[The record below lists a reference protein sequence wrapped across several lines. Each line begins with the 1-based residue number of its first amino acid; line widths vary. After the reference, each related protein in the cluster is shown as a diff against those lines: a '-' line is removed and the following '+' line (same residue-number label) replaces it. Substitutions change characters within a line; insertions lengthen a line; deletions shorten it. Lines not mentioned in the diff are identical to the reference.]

1 MADDEVLVS
10 VPETFTHKLKDGAVI
25 TVGKPPG
32 VLRVRLRAMLGEL
45 YKDNEYQ
52 EIGRA
57 FLSITKWEG
66 IPSPLSNKMQF
77 EALMSRFSS
86 DDDLDLFMEK
96 FQKLTQPELV
106 EAITAVMEE
115 ALDKNLSN
123 DEAASLMREKTKPI
137 AEARLQRLRD

>member
-1 MADDEVLVS
+1 MADND
-10 VPETFTHKLKDGAVI
+10 PQPMTFTHKLKDGAVI
-25 TVGKPPG
+25 TVGMPPG

-45 YKDNEYQ
+45 YRDPEYQ

-66 IPSPLSNKMQF
+66 VPSPLINKMQF
-77 EALMSRFSS
+77 EAMMTRFES
-86 DDDLDLFMEK
+86 DEDLDFFMEK
-96 FQKLTQPELV
+96 FQKLTQPELMD
-106 EAITAVMEE
+106 AIASVMSE

-123 DEAASLMREKTKPI
+123 DEAASLMREKTKPL